1 MIYVASLN
9 VPVKKALGKG
19 PNKTV
24 QQSTTSK
31 IFSQMNLDPETTNM
45 DVVILGPKDFIGPK
59 AIQGQNAINGKH
71 PDICVIYLYEKS
83 AEEDLVDGVYK
94 HHCKK
99 INEKFITEAFEK
111 YVGNHKVQT
120 GKQQMSSADFQV
132 QGGGEEPGDDEIPD
146 DFVAERTS
154 RRLGQPAPEPEPE
167 AAPAPAP
174 TEGEPEGEPFTPDLS
189 VFAEPAETLP
199 ESPLTTSTTQPD
211 PLGSE
216 NFTMPEPV
224 APVRTVEE
232 NIAAM
237 RNMEDWEIMTEHLKK
252 DSIVKTLIQE
262 NSEFEGLVNM
272 LDVLDKRIQTVWRD
286 SALSADA
293 KFEKIKA
300 IGLEKSVVRA
310 ASNSI
315 TVEKAISIISTIA
328 LSAKRTVDAKLES
341 IDSSLCKINA
351 DRAAIMDTTY
361 IDKAIEE
368 RMKVQTDLLYMG
380 RKLVDIY
387 KAIDSLI
394 VDEILDLDSK
404 LPSSNQFINQMVA
417 PLGKQIFTPQNTS
430 VLANKL
436 GKALQENRIVFSQLE
451 ESVQAVVEKMFELCE
466 KDEEI
471 IRYQQNVINL
481 LRSNRVEDVV
491 IVDSLLKKVLRVY
504 TGATNTGRSSTAITW
519 CGILSRRNNTLLIDL
534 TGKSKFEEYGIV
546 PMRLDDFM
554 QNRVERQFLC
564 VKSEGILGPDE
575 IQGLIEVLKSR
586 LNYYPYVNI
595 IMDPEDADGIN
606 QVCGDAIC
614 LHYITDC
621 STSSIRVLQELVK
634 QVRVQN
640 VAKKLITIDTPVSP
654 LTIAD
659 SIGVDTTQTRII
671 TLPAIPALKAC
682 ALKHD
687 RPYEFNDIVAV
698 YEEAFR

>member
-19 PNKTV
+19 PEKTV

-31 IFSQMNLDPETTNM
+31 IFGQMNLDPETTNM

-59 AIQGQNAINGKH
+59 AVQGQRAIDGKH

-99 INEKFITEAFEK
+99 INEKYIVEAFEK

-132 QGGGEEPGDDEIPD
+132 QSDGEPGDDEIPD
-146 DFVAERTS
+146 DFVPERTS
-154 RRLGQPAPEPEPE
+154 RRLTPVSPAPVEET
-167 AAPAPAP
+167 P
-174 TEGEPEGEPFTPDLS
+174 TEESTSAASAEEPFQPDLS
-189 VFAEPAETLP
+189 VFESQPETLP
-199 ESPLTTSTTQPD
+199 ESPLSTTTTKGN
-211 PLGSE
+211 PLESVE
-216 NFTMPEPV
+216 PLPMPE
-224 APVRTVEE
+224 RTTPSRTIEE
-232 NIAAM
+232 SIAGM
-237 RNMEDWEIMTEHLKK
+237 SNVEDWDVLTEHLKR

-262 NSEFEGLVNM
+262 NSEYEGLVNM

-286 SALSADA
+286 SALSADQ

-310 ASNSI
+310 AANSI

-328 LSAKRTVDAKLES
+328 LSAKRTVDAKVES
-341 IDSSLCKINA
+341 IDTALYKINA
-351 DRAAIMDTTY
+351 DRAAVMDTTY

-387 KAIDSLI
+387 KSIDTLV

-417 PLGKQIFTPQNTS
+417 PLGKQIFTPQNTTT
-430 VLANKL
+430 LANKL

-451 ESVQAVVEKMFELCE
+451 ESVQAVVEKLFELCE

-481 LRSNRVEDVV
+481 LKSNRVEDVV
-491 IVDSLLKKVLRVY
+491 IVNSLLKKVLRVY

-554 QNRVERQFLC
+554 QSRVERQFLC

-575 IQGLIEVLKSR
+575 IQNLIEVLKSR

-621 STSSIRVLQELVK
+621 STSSIRVLQKLVK
-634 QVRVQN
+634 QIKVQN
-640 VAKKLITIDTPVSP
+640 VARKLITIDTPVSP

-671 TLPAIPALKAC
+671 TLPAIPAMKAC

-687 RPYEFNDIVAV
+687 RPYEFNDIVGI

>member
-132 QGGGEEPGDDEIPD
+132 QSDGLEPGDDEIPD
-146 DFVAERTS
+146 DFVSERTS
-154 RRLGQPAPEPEPE
+154 RRLMPTAPEPEAETAPE
-167 AAPAPAP
+167 PAAE
-174 TEGEPEGEPFTPDLS
+174 EGEAFVPDLS
-189 VFAEPAETLP
+189 VFAQPAETLP
-199 ESPLTTSTTQPD
+199 PSPLTTSTTQAD
-211 PLGSE
+211 PLNTE
-216 NFTMPEPV
+216 TLTMPEPA

-237 RNMEDWEIMTEHLKK
+237 RNMEDWEILTEHLKK

-286 SALSADA
+286 SALSADS

-417 PLGKQIFTPQNTS
+417 PLGKQIFTPQNTA

-554 QNRVERQFLC
+554 QSRVERQFLC
-564 VKSEGILGPDE
+564 VKSEGTLGPDE

-621 STSSIRVLQELVK
+621 STSSIKVLQELVK
-634 QVRVQN
+634 QVKVQN